1 MLFKGDR
8 MNNYILQLA
17 ELLSMGHSTVRKE
30 LETCVADT
38 EKYCKEHQQEY
49 ETLGCLGGVIAEE
62 DYGCIQW
69 LILAECL
76 VRYNIAAMLDWKCEL
91 ENFAYFVKGLAG
103 KRKYK
108 LTFRTAWFDEEESIE
123 EWCTVL
129 NVKWQSAGVYFAQLD
144 MCSDSYTLLPILS
157 DQYELARRLAKE
169 LGQRI
174 ILPDVENPED
184 SSEVLYNFLQ
194 RHPYTLSAHRSPAP
208 ASCEKCFADG
218 SIVYPV
224 IPCNCE
230 GGKQYQIVINTQKL
244 TPRQIVVASKHMRM
258 GAMEMRQRLT
268 LGKDVYVKAYLQDT
282 LLAINELE
290 KERIAYEVLP
300 EAPQYLH
307 FQECQKRHVHSE
319 RYDYKYFLLD
329 REREKEWSG
338 KD

>member
-1 MLFKGDR
+1 MVMLFKGDR

-91 ENFAYFVKGLAG
+91 EDFAYFVKGLAG

-108 LTFRTAWFDEEESIE
+108 LTFRTA
-123 EWCTVL
+123 
-129 NVKWQSAGVYFAQLD
+129 
-144 MCSDSYTLLPILS
+144 
-157 DQYELARRLAKE
+157 
-169 LGQRI
+169 
-174 ILPDVENPED
+174 
-184 SSEVLYNFLQ
+184 
-194 RHPYTLSAHRSPAP
+194 
-208 ASCEKCFADG
+208 
-218 SIVYPV
+218 
-224 IPCNCE
+224 
-230 GGKQYQIVINTQKL
+230 

-290 KERIAYEVLP
+290 KERITYEVLP

-307 FQECQKRHVHSE
+307 FQECQKRHVHSV

-329 REREKEWSG
+329 REREKEWSD